1 MKKLIEKHFLS
12 VIIVILLIVI
22 LLQRCDGG
30 GGQEVSSNGNK
41 SDTTVLVINH
51 LYKDTTRSKPV
62 FIKGERDTLLESSV
76 YYLPSSN
83 YDSLYVQYNTLK
95 EQFLSKNIYR
105 DSVQIDTFGYVKV
118 IDTIQ
123 KNQSLGRSFIQDLKI
138 PEKTITITNTIS
150 PLPKR
155 QLYIGGGI
163 LGNKDDIVGQIQAG
177 LLLKNKKD
185 QLFGLSTGINVNG
198 SVQYGVSSYWKIKL
212 KK

>member
-1 MKKLIEKHFLS
+1 MKKLIEKHFTS
-12 VIIVILLIVI
+12 VIVIILLVII
-22 LLQRCDGG
+22 LLQRCGG

-51 LYKDTTRSKPV
+51 LYKDTTKSKPV
-62 FIKGERDTLLESSV
+62 FVKGERDTVLESSV

-83 YDSLYVQYNTLK
+83 YDSLYVQYNNLK

-138 PEKTITITNTIS
+138 PEKTITITNTIY
-150 PLPKR
+150 PEPKR

-163 LGNKDDIVGQIQAG
+163 FGNENNVVGQVQAG
-177 LLLKNKKD
+177 VILKNKKD
-185 QLFGLSTGINVNG
+185 QLFGLSTGINANG
-198 SVQYGVSSYWKIKL
+198 QVQYGVSSYWKIKL